1 MTCFADK
8 LDKKLSEQQKLN
20 KKLETQ
26 RSVEKKVSTFV
37 LSMNFLNP
45 SDSNLFA
52 PYLTCNNLGF
62 TKIQFD
68 GPDQELLS
76 YAKTTESGSSVWNFG
91 RDLRLILKTIL
102 SLRLNLTPS
111 KV

>member
-37 LSMNFLNP
+37 LSMDF
-45 SDSNLFA
+45 
-52 PYLTCNNLGF
+52 
-62 TKIQFD
+62 
-68 GPDQELLS
+68 
-76 YAKTTESGSSVWNFG
+76 
-91 RDLRLILKTIL
+91 
-102 SLRLNLTPS
+102 
-111 KV
+111 